1 MAATRGKF
9 ITFEGGE
16 GAGKSTQASRLAE
29 ALLARGLAV
38 STTREPGGTPFA
50 EAARDLLLDP
60 MTAASSPLAETLLFA
75 AARADHLELLIRPAL
90 AEGTWV
96 ICDRFIDSTRVY
108 QGYAGGVAFPVLDV
122 LEQAV
127 VQPDYPDLTLI
138 IDMDPAESL
147 ARAHARRLQN
157 DDATTADSFE
167 RRSLQFHQVLRDGF
181 RQIAEEHPKRCIL
194 INGEGSI
201 EDVAARVHAETF
213 AFFGL
218 E

>member
-29 ALLARGLAV
+29 ALAVRGLSV

-50 EAARDLLLDP
+50 EAARDLLLNP
-60 MTAASSPLAETLLFA
+60 VTAASSPLAETLLFS
-75 AARADHLELLIRPAL
+75 AARADHLDQVIRPAL
-90 AEGTWV
+90 AQGTWV

-108 QGYAGGVAFPVLDV
+108 QGYAGGVASAVIDA
-122 LEQAV
+122 LEKAV
-127 VQPDYPDLTLI
+127 VQTDYPDLTLI

-147 ARAHARRLQN
+147 ARAHARRKHN
-157 DDATTADSFE
+157 DSETTADSFE
-167 RRSLQFHQVLRDGF
+167 RRGLQFHHVLRDGF
-181 RQIAEEHPKRCIL
+181 RQVAEEHPTRCVL
-194 INGEGSI
+194 VNGEGSI
-201 EDVAARVHAETF
+201 DDVAERVLEKTC